1 MQLKLIT
8 RRLWPLALLTSLP
21 FIAAAGA
28 LEEAID
34 TQVNTDQAAQQ
45 SQQRI
50 DELADGTTDMVAE
63 YREVLQQTQSLKA
76 YNDQLETL
84 VSSQRSEL
92 TSIAEQLKNIETTQR
107 DIVPLMT
114 QMIDVLEQFVA
125 LDLPFLQEE
134 RTNRIVALKTM
145 MGRADVSLSEKYRRI
160 MEAYQVET
168 EYGRTIEAYQAELPT
183 NGDKRTVD
191 FLRIGRTSLY
201 YLTLDGREAGIWDA
215 ASQSWQT
222 LPDSYLQAVADGL
235 KVARKQ
241 LPPDLLVLPVQTAAA
256 GGGQ

>member
-215 ASQSWQT
+215 AIQSWQT

-256 GGGQ
+256 GGEQ

>member
-168 EYGRTIEAYQAELPT
+168 EYGRTIEAYQAELPS